1 MTEQNASTK
10 TIYDAND
17 AVFNMVEQQIRPWDV
32 LDPVVLDLFT
42 LVPRANFV
50 SEAQQGLAYAD
61 VELPIG
67 HGQTMLAP
75 RVEGRILQ
83 AVQIQPTDKVLVIGT
98 GSGYLTALAAKLA
111 KTVTT
116 IEIVPQLSALAAQ
129 RMKAQG
135 IHNVDFQVGDGVNG
149 YAADAPYDV
158 VIYAGALEM
167 RNKTAENLLKV
178 GGRLF
183 ALIGQAPI
191 MEAKLITRISEQDF
205 KEEIVFESCLPLLT
219 NAPKLA
225 RFHF

>member
-1 MTEQNASTK
+1 MTEQNTSTK
-10 TIYDAND
+10 TIYDANN

-32 LDPVVLDLFT
+32 LDPAVLDLFT

-67 HGQTMLAP
+67 HGQTMLEP
-75 RVEGRILQ
+75 KVEGRILQ

-98 GSGYLTALAAKLA
+98 GSGYLTALAAQLA
-111 KTVTT
+111 KSVTS
-116 IEIVPQLSALAAQ
+116 IELVPQLSALAAQ
-129 RMKAQG
+129 RMNDQG
-135 IHNVDFQVGDGVNG
+135 IHNVSFQVGDGVNG

-158 VIYAGALEM
+158 IIYAGALEM
-167 RNKTAENLLKV
+167 RNKTAENLLNV

-183 ALIGQAPI
+183 ALIGQKPI
-191 MEAKLITRISEQDF
+191 MEAHLITRISKQDF
-205 KEEIVFESCLPLLT
+205 KEEIVFESCLAPLT

-225 RFHF
+225 RFNF